1 MTIQVFEV
9 STVPA
14 PEYFLWFFYEGCAS
28 RNGLVDDV
36 SIDARQL
43 LHLLAAVGGVVDDD
57 AEALLDPAFSMLR
70 STYCRMPPLR

>member
-28 RNGLVDDV
+28 RNGLVDDF
-36 SIDARQL
+36 IDL
-43 LHLLAAVGGVVDDD
+43 LFRLNIVGQCFTRFELMDRG
-57 AEALLDPAFSMLR
+57 A
-70 STYCRMPPLR
+70 